1 MPRPSPMK
9 LDLAKLLTQAGRI
22 IAEDDP
28 AALEQLLALAFAALQ
43 QAESALYAVG
53 EDAACVFVAGN
64 KTARLDEAVRAQMDN
79 APLPDNARAILLAAG
94 GQTVGVWTVLAP
106 SALDDAAWK
115 TFSEALAPFLALGV
129 RRQRWRAEFQAAQV
143 RSEAAQTQVE
153 QRIREVAT
161 VYEIGQAMDKVPID
175 RLLDMVTE
183 RAAAAM
189 DASACSLMLMLPDPR
204 SLFIAAS
211 YGLADDIVE
220 NTRIFV
226 GEGIAGSV
234 AASGKPLRLAALAD
248 DPRFSKMAGVPGVD
262 SSLCMPMK
270 DGDGDVLGVLC
281 IRRAIA
287 PAFTEEDERLFS
299 IFASQAALA
308 INNAQLYAKL
318 SAKIQAMSTVAAL
331 TGAIISTLDLDQ
343 VLNQVADSIVDVVHF
358 DRCRIYLSDVDTG
371 RFSPRIVRGFR
382 RAPGLPGEPSVA
394 MGEGV
399 VGMAARQQT
408 PILADDLSQA
418 PPAWRKYA
426 QALDME
432 SFNAQPIVTRGRCIG
447 VIVVSNTGPHRPMD
461 ASSIELLRTLVDQA
475 GIAIE
480 NARLHESRERRY
492 AELATL
498 YDVSKTLAATS
509 GVQKA
514 AETVNDLAARITD
527 SDASLL
533 VLLDTAQDA
542 MTALTWRGVSETL
555 DRRLKSFVVPVPV
568 TAWTRDLR
576 EPRLLVADDVETLFG
591 PDWQPVCEAFLAR
604 HRACALIP
612 LVVDETAVGFLL
624 LGKRGSDYG
633 EEELKLIAVASSQA
647 AAVLAS
653 ASSYE
658 RRNTLRGLE
667 VSAVYELMQKV
678 RSATALD
685 DALSSIL
692 DIVARLVWSDS
703 SALMTL
709 EDDGETLTVRAAR
722 GETAAAWT
730 VGQTARL
737 TDDGIA
743 ARALRERTA
752 LVDTE
757 MATRRSHLAL
767 PLVVG
772 SELVGVL
779 LMESKTPDVYTEE
792 SVTMLSL
799 VASQAATI
807 YREISSFRTLTRS
820 TEDILRSIAV
830 GVITINKT
838 GHVATWN
845 ARAEEIIGL
854 KADRIV
860 GRPYAEFIQRLQADE
875 SARAETVAMLDLT
888 AHIGKVL
895 RSQLTIQSPQGEEIF
910 VNLSAFQLKSAS
922 DDYLGVVVVV
932 EDITNEVQMAQ
943 EVERATKLA
952 ETGQLAANIAH
963 ELRNPL
969 ASIKGAAQLLR
980 NALPSEF
987 QDEHG
992 EFLDII
998 IEETNGLN
1006 RMMSEFLEFSRV
1018 TPPEMRL
1025 VSLNALVS
1033 RLLNF
1038 MTPYLDDEDVSV
1050 HLTLDERLPDVFVDK
1065 AQIEQV
1071 LKNIVINA
1079 AQAMP
1084 HGGTLT
1090 IATCYYAIQDI
1101 VELSLTDTGVGIPAN
1116 KMEKIW
1122 TPFYT
1127 SKTKGT
1133 GLGLAISRKIVE
1145 THNGRLSVRSTPGD
1159 GSTFTLHLPIT
1170 PSYVQ
1175 PIPPSRQEIADQRS
1189 DRPGT
1194 LYERGEEYHA
1204 PPF

>member
-1 MPRPSPMK
+1 MPRTSPLK

-22 IAEDDP
+22 FAEDDP
-28 AALEQLLALAFAALQ
+28 DALSQALALASAALG
-43 QAESALYAVG
+43 QAESALYAAG
-53 EDAACVFVAGN
+53 EDAAACVFVTGSDTALLGAAAR
-64 KTARLDEAVRAQMDN
+64 ARLDD
-79 APLPDNARAILLAAG
+79 APEPGDARAILLTAG
-94 GQTVGVWTVLAP
+94 GHTVGVWAVLPPPALPDSVWNTV
-106 SALDDAAWK
+106 
-115 TFSEALAPFLALGV
+115 SEALSPFLALGM
-129 RRQRWRAEFQAAQV
+129 RRERWRDEFRAAQS
-143 RSEAAQTQVE
+143 RSEAAQVQVE

-189 DASACSLMLMLPDPR
+189 GASACSLMLILPDTR

-234 AASGKPLRLAALAD
+234 AASGKPLRLGALAD
-248 DPRFSKMAGVPGVD
+248 DPRFSKMPGVPGVD

-318 SAKIQAMSTVAAL
+318 SAKIQEMSTVAAL

-343 VLNQVADSIVDVVHF
+343 VLNQIADSIVDVVHF

-382 RAPGLPGEPSVA
+382 RTPGLSGTPSVA

-399 VGMAARQQT
+399 VGLAAQRQT

-418 PPAWRKYA
+418 PPAWREYA
-426 QALDME
+426 RALDME

-461 ASSIELLRTLVDQA
+461 AGSIELLRTLVDQA

-568 TAWTRDLR
+568 PAWTRDLR
-576 EPRLLVADDVETLFG
+576 EPRLLAADDVETLFG

-612 LVVDETAVGFLL
+612 LVVDESAVGFLL
-624 LGKRGSDYG
+624 LGKRGTDYG

-653 ASSYE
+653 ASLYE
-658 RRNTLRGLE
+658 RRNTLRDLE
-667 VSAVYELMQKV
+667 LSAVYELMQKV

-692 DIVARLVWSDS
+692 DIVARLVWSDG
-703 SALMTL
+703 SALMTVD
-709 EDDGETLTVRAAR
+709 EDGEAMTVRAAR
-722 GETAAAWT
+722 GETAAWT
-730 VGQTARL
+730 VGQTTPL
-737 TDDGIA
+737 TDEGIA

-752 LVDTE
+752 LVDTDRT
-757 MATRRSHLAL
+757 TRRSRLAL

-807 YREISSFRTLTRS
+807 FREISSFRTLTRS

-830 GVITINKT
+830 GVITINKA
-838 GHVATWN
+838 GQVATWN

-860 GRPYAEFIQRLQADE
+860 GHPYAEFIQRIQADE

-888 AHIGKVL
+888 AHTGKVL
-895 RSQLTIQSPQGEEIF
+895 RSQLTIQSPQGEETF

-932 EDITNEVQMAQ
+932 EDITNEVQMTQ

-980 NALPSEF
+980 NARPSEF
-987 QDEHG
+987 QGEHG

-1025 VSLNALVS
+1025 VSLNALAS
-1033 RLLNF
+1033 RLLHF
-1038 MTPYLDDEDVSV
+1038 MTPYLDDQDVSV
-1050 HLTLDERLPDVFVDK
+1050 HFTFDERLPDVFVDK

-1090 IATCYYAIQDI
+1090 VATCFYAVQDI
-1101 VELSLTDTGVGIPAN
+1101 VELSLTDTGVGIPAD

-1122 TPFYT
+1122 APFYT

-1133 GLGLAISRKIVE
+1133 GLGLAISRKIIE
-1145 THNGRLSVRSTPGD
+1145 THNGRLSVRSTPGA

-1170 PSYVQ
+1170 PSYAQ
-1175 PIPPSRQEIADQRS
+1175 PIPQSRQEIADQRS

-1194 LYERGEEYHA
+1194 LYERGAEYPA
-1204 PPF
+1204 PPS